1 MGEIIPL
8 HSPIDITSDIGRA
21 FVVDA
26 TRAGEGV
33 ITDHELQERYELSLA
48 DLKNIAADKAV
59 GRAIRDERERRV
71 RNGTAARELAAK
83 AFVKSPGI
91 LDQIQTHAESPRHRI
106 DAIREL
112 RATAVGSDGDGPS
125 QTEKFSIVINLG
137 SDCIERHEF
146 DVTPKAKQLDLNLE
160 DKVDGNEWG

>member
-1 MGEIIPL
+1 MGNVISL
-8 HSPIDITSDIGRA
+8 HASPIDINTDVGRA

-33 ITDHELQERYELSLA
+33 ITDQELQERYELSLA

-59 GRAIRDERERRV
+59 GRAIRNERERRV

-83 AFVKSPGI
+83 AFVRAPGI
-91 LDQIQTHAESPRHRI
+91 LDQIMTNADSPRHQI

-112 RATAVGSDGDGPS
+112 RATASGSGNGDGPS
-125 QTEKFSIVINLG
+125 QSENSASL
-137 SDCIERHEF
+137 
-146 DVTPKAKQLDLNLE
+146 
-160 DKVDGNEWG
+160 